1 MEDSGN
7 SPVQL
12 TQPDFLPF
20 FLKASSL
27 ALQLLPILNSRL
39 SITVK
44 EDLALIYQKRHHIG
58 VAMDSP
64 RGLVV
69 AVVRVCQDKS
79 LTDIA
84 LYVH

>member
-1 MEDSGN
+1 VTTAQYN
-7 SPVQL
+7 
-12 TQPDFLPF
+12 LPNLIF
-20 FLKASSL
+20 CH
-27 ALQLLPILNSRL
+27 
-39 SITVK
+39 
-44 EDLALIYQKRHHIG
+44 ALIYQKRHHIG